1 MEDPYNIGKL
11 DIKSKKY
18 DRYEKNGKDELK
30 DIQFYLIT
38 LEDNRGENQQLKI
51 FKDSDADEIAFNFCK
66 ENNLDYKSMKYIK
79 KSIKKILEKFD
90 EPNQKIFFLDN
101 SYSSIKEVDE
111 ENSVSENNLLNN
123 EVIKEKNCNKNII
136 KEIKFQNQNIK
147 DNKGF
152 IAKKNKD
159 KKKILKC
166 LKKIKIKKLMK

>member
-90 EPNQKIFFLDN
+90 EPNQ
-101 SYSSIKEVDE
+101 
-111 ENSVSENNLLNN
+111 
-123 EVIKEKNCNKNII
+123 
-136 KEIKFQNQNIK
+136 
-147 DNKGF
+147 
-152 IAKKNKD
+152 
-159 KKKILKC
+159 
-166 LKKIKIKKLMK
+166 

>member
-1 MEDPYNIGKL
+1 MEDPYNIGKF

-18 DRYEKNGKDELK
+18 DKHEKNGKDELK

-90 EPNQKIFFLDN
+90 EPNQ
-101 SYSSIKEVDE
+101 
-111 ENSVSENNLLNN
+111 
-123 EVIKEKNCNKNII
+123 
-136 KEIKFQNQNIK
+136 
-147 DNKGF
+147 
-152 IAKKNKD
+152 
-159 KKKILKC
+159 
-166 LKKIKIKKLMK
+166 